1 MDSVV
6 VNLTETSKGD
16 IIEQTQ
22 VYFLSHSH
30 NPVGSPSIRLVR
42 DQGGEIRTFFFFLI
56 LRVLLRISCQKTSK
70 IILRVTNSRPPT
82 NVIVKITLMSDD

>member
-42 DQGGEIRTFFFFLI
+42 DQGGEIRTFFFFFNFE
-56 LRVLLRISCQKTSK
+56 S
-70 IILRVTNSRPPT
+70 VTKNFLSE
-82 NVIVKITLMSDD
+82 NL